1 MGKRNRKYSQVGC
14 IYLCQNFIFNEQ
26 YKCGCNYF
34 NLDDFYSTCNST
46 SIIKNDCQIKEFSRL
61 FLRNFYSINV
71 YYSKLKYTYISQS
84 PKLEL
89 FGLISNLGGLFSL
102 FLGFS
107 FVSLMDLFEIIFFY
121 LRLVCSN

>member
-46 SIIKNDCQIKEFSRL
+46 SIIKNDCLNSFMNYIASIDQYEMCVDYCPLECES
-61 FLRNFYSINV
+61 YS
-71 YYSKLKYTYISQS
+71 
-84 PKLEL
+84 LE
-89 FGLISNLGGLFSL
+89 SNQR
-102 FLGFS
+102 
-107 FVSLMDLFEIIFFY
+107 VQPII
-121 LRLVCSN
+121 CS